1 MTKTKKKRSK
11 KMTTAIVEK
20 SIALQTVVDLV
31 AAHLYA
37 TSIIDDNINID
48 DIVFG
53 DEKDGLVPLKILTSK
68 EVSVVL
74 NG

>member
-1 MTKTKKKRSK
+1 
-11 KMTTAIVEK
+11 MTTAIVEK

-37 TSIIDDNINID
+37 TSIIDDDTEITNIQ
-48 DIVFG
+48 FG
-53 DEKDGLVPLKILTSK
+53 ELFGASTTEYVPMKIYTSK
-68 EVSVVL
+68 EVPVVL